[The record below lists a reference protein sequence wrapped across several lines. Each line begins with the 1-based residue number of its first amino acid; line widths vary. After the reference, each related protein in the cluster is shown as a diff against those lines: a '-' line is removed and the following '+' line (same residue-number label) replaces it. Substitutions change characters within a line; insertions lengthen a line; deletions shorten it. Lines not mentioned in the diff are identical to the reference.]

1 MESERKAIAFDP
13 GNLTGIDGVSGVK
26 EHQQEF
32 CHYRRKRRTCG
43 ETATKHYSNSVRQPD
58 FYSYQTHQIPQET
71 NPHRKPGKDIRLCL
85 RAVTGQMEPHEENKV
100 IDPNR
105 SYEQESVE
113 RALTCANC
121 GQKLHV
127 LEVHVCSDCCAEL
140 MSDPNSSM
148 YEEED
153 DE

>member
-1 MESERKAIAFDP
+1 M
-13 GNLTGIDGVSGVK
+13 ID
-26 EHQQEF
+26 Q
-32 CHYRRKRRTCG
+32 
-43 ETATKHYSNSVRQPD
+43 
-58 FYSYQTHQIPQET
+58 
-71 NPHRKPGKDIRLCL
+71 
-85 RAVTGQMEPHEENKV
+85 
-100 IDPNR
+100 NR

-113 RALTCANC
+113 RALTYANC

-127 LEVHVCSDCCAEL
+127 LGVHVCEHCCAEL

>member
-1 MESERKAIAFDP
+1 M
-13 GNLTGIDGVSGVK
+13 
-26 EHQQEF
+26 
-32 CHYRRKRRTCG
+32 
-43 ETATKHYSNSVRQPD
+43 
-58 FYSYQTHQIPQET
+58 
-71 NPHRKPGKDIRLCL
+71 
-85 RAVTGQMEPHEENKV
+85 

-148 YEEED
+148 CEEED

>member
-1 MESERKAIAFDP
+1 MAKTS
-13 GNLTGIDGVSGVK
+13 
-26 EHQQEF
+26 
-32 CHYRRKRRTCG
+32 C
-43 ETATKHYSNSVRQPD
+43 
-58 FYSYQTHQIPQET
+58 
-71 NPHRKPGKDIRLCL
+71 
-85 RAVTGQMEPHEENKV
+85 EENKV
-100 IDPNR
+100 IDQNR

-127 LEVHVCSDCCAEL
+127 LEVHVCEHCCAEL